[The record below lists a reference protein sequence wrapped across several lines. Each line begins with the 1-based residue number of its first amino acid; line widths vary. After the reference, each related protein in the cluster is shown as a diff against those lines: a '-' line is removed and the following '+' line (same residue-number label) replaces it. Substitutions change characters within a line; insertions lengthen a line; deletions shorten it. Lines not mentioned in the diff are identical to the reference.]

1 MPTSTKTKT
10 TADATT
16 ITPSFEFFEGIV
28 SERASKPR
36 ITVRRGGLVVITR
49 AAAEL
54 LGDAVELVQLAF
66 DRATGAVGIRAA
78 AKGAPGAYRL
88 RAQYKGPNWT
98 VGGRRFFDHYGI
110 DTGKATTFDVT
121 DFGDGI
127 IGFVTTAE
135 GASTTASPKASA
147 KTTGKTT
154 AKTSRRTSGSS
165 STKGRRT
172 RARTSKAAA

>member
-10 TADATT
+10 TARTTT
-16 ITPSFEFFEGIV
+16 ITPSFEFFEGVV
-28 SERASKPR
+28 SERAGKPR
-36 ITVRRGGLVVITR
+36 ITVRRGGLMVITR

-54 LGDAVELVQLAF
+54 LGDSVELVQLAF
-66 DRATGAVGIRAA
+66 DRATGAVGMRAA
-78 AKGAPGAYRL
+78 EKGAPGAYRL

-127 IGFVTTAE
+127 IGFVMTPE
-135 GASTTASPKASA
+135 GGSTVTGPKASG
-147 KTTGKTT
+147 KTTGKT
-154 AKTSRRTSGSS
+154 SRKAST
-165 STKGRRT
+165 STKGRRPRT
-172 RARTSKAAA
+172 RKAKVAA